1 MREILKKYEWLFFV
15 IIFVSL
21 FQSLFVLMFLAINF
35 DAAFNYIFNGV
46 FQYSETQTRAIIVA
60 VLLQLPVIILWL
72 IIFII
77 SLRKNK

>member
-21 FQSLFVLMFLAINF
+21 FQALSFLVFLAINF

-46 FQYSETQTRAIIVA
+46 LQYSETQTRAIIVA
-60 VLLQLPVIILWL
+60 VFLYLSAIIFWL
-72 IIFII
+72 TIFII
-77 SLRKNK
+77 SLSRDK

>member
-35 DAAFNYIFNGV
+35 YAAFNYILNGV
-46 FQYSETQTRAIIVA
+46 FQYSEAQIRAIIVA
-60 VLLQLPVIILWL
+60 ALLQLPVIILWL